1 MVANARHICKTMI
14 ISQETSSTADL
25 YEGVWIRCCTNS
37 HQLGRS
43 LTLWLS
49 IIGPGDPK
57 LFLIKISI
65 LFYINIY
72 VEAFH
77 RAEKKSGPSLFCAPA
92 LYLLTMCFPYLWQNL
107 TLKVILGI
115 IGTCS
120 LPEFLIRLVSQ
131 RHQGPTSIHYRTQ
144 TFGMVNVTNLE
155 IKYGCETNFIQ
166 KKTHVG

>member
-57 LFLIKISI
+57 LLLIQISV
-65 LFYINIY
+65 LFCVKIY
-72 VEAFH
+72 VQGFY

-107 TLKVILGI
+107 TLKVI
-115 IGTCS
+115 
-120 LPEFLIRLVSQ
+120 R
-131 RHQGPTSIHYRTQ
+131 HYRDLFSPRIPHQ
-144 TFGMVNVTNLE
+144 TCVATSLGTNLDPLPNSD
-155 IKYGCETNFIQ
+155 IWNGQCD
-166 KKTHVG
+166 